1 MNSKKLIGLIVLI
14 FVFVIACAGTS
25 EKSGTEQLSEQDLSF
40 DPNEPW
46 TGIWKAKLIYGGEIN
61 VVLKLKQNG
70 NLVKSAKG
78 CDYNIAN
85 GKVSGNRLKASY
97 ISTTHNKRQFL
108 NLVMSDDLKSFEG
121 ENKLDPYVWK
131 LKGVRQE

>member
-40 DPNEPW
+40 NPNEPW

-78 CDYNIAN
+78 CDYKITN

-97 ISTTHNKRQFL
+97 KGGWGKFHRL
-108 NLVMSDDLKSFEG
+108 NLVISDDLKSFEG
-121 ENKLDPYVWK
+121 SEKASAMDWK